1 MLKRILLIAV
11 FASSL
16 FAGDITP
23 EEYQVE
29 ITKIETFDST
39 SSTWKT
45 MYEGNGG
52 YISLKNTTTAG
63 ASVAGLL
70 AGWKSPLV
78 NANYT
83 KTKVTV
89 NRTIKIKA
97 CDLSNLCTDGTL
109 HAYSTAYADATAA
122 TAVLASGFPNFLLV
136 WPSNC
141 GSLTLTEIIDVKPSR
156 ASLPAKPLSLSFN
169 KPSFFANSLSVLVN
183 AILKP
188 VKCIPPSDVSTLL
201 AKVPSKDSNSFV

>member
-122 TAVLASGFPNFLLV
+122 TAVLTSVVIPSAISNEFEYTLSQPLVIKDSVCPLKSLQVNF
-136 WPSNC
+136 N
-141 GSLTLTEIIDVKPSR
+141 LTDILTDTFAQNPTTGANEGEVIRLDAPQVEIII
-156 ASLPAKPLSLSFN
+156 N
-169 KPSFFANSLSVLVN
+169 
-183 AILKP
+183 
-188 VKCIPPSDVSTLL
+188 
-201 AKVPSKDSNSFV
+201 